1 MVQTTV
7 DLSQIPAAE
16 APAAGH
22 HVGWGQIFL
31 RFLRRDKVGAAAFV
45 VFGVFVF
52 LAVFG
57 PLLTSAAK
65 VTDLTQIYSQPSLD
79 HILGTDY
86 AGHDIFTQIVRGTR
100 SVMVVGALAAVM
112 STLIAVTFGALSA
125 LVGGRLDSGVL
136 LLTDVVLT

>member
-22 HVGWGQIFL
+22 HVGWGQVFL

-45 VFGVFVF
+45 VFGFFVF
-52 LAVFG
+52 MAIFG
-57 PLLTSAAK
+57 PMLTSSAK
-65 VTDLTQIYSQPSLD
+65 VTNLNQIYSQPSRD

-86 AGHDIFTQIVRGTR
+86 AGHDNFTQIVRGTR
-100 SVMVVGALAAVM
+100 SVMVVGALAALM
-112 STLIAVTFGALSA
+112 STVIAVTLGAFSA
-125 LVGGRLDSGVL
+125 LVGGRFDAGVL
-136 LLTDVVLT
+136 LITDVVLT